1 MLTEVQT
8 GSLRIERL
16 TELLGG
22 PAAERVRAASQ
33 RARVELGGRSV
44 VNVNSTA
51 RGGGV
56 AEMLLPLVAYA
67 RGLGIDARWLVADGD
82 AEFFRIT
89 KRIHNRLHGV
99 EGDGGP
105 LGAAEEA
112 AYEARLRTISREL
125 LGRLGGDDIVILHDP
140 QTAGLIPAL
149 ADARVPVIWRCHVGV
164 DNPNDLARS
173 AWRFLYG
180 YVNRADRVV
189 FSREQFAW
197 DDVEPSRRVIIA
209 PSIDALGP
217 KNQEL
222 PDGAP
227 EAILRAAGLRAGRTG
242 EAGAGFV
249 RLDGRTANV
258 RRRAELDEDRPLEAD
273 ARYVLQVSRWDR
285 LKDPLGVI
293 DGFAAHI
300 APGTDAHLVYAGPDV
315 RAVSDDPEGAEV
327 LREAHDRRA
336 ALPADVRQRVH
347 LALLPMDDL
356 EENGAIVNALQREA
370 AVVVQKSIAEGFGLT
385 VAEAMW
391 KARPVVASRVGGIR
405 DQIEHGHTGLLLDD
419 PADLREYGAAVRRLL
434 GDAALAAALGRAAR
448 ERVRERFLG
457 THSLLEYLA
466 VIEAILQD
474 REAAV

>member
-8 GSLRIERL
+8 GSLAAERL
-16 TELLGG
+16 TGFLDPPE
-22 PAAERVRAASQ
+22 AERLRAASE
-33 RARVELGGRSV
+33 RARSELRGRSI

-67 RGLGIDARWLVADGD
+67 RGLGVDARWLVTEGGG
-82 AEFFRIT
+82 EFFRIT

-99 EGDGGP
+99 EGDGRP
-105 LGAAEEA
+105 LGAAERA
-112 AYEARLRTISREL
+112 AYEACLHTVGREL
-125 LGRLGGDDIVILHDP
+125 LGRLDANDIVILHDP
-140 QTAGLIPAL
+140 QTAGLIPTL
-149 ADARVPVIWRCHVGV
+149 AGEGIPVIWRCHVGV
-164 DNPNDLARS
+164 DNPNELARS
-173 AWRFLYG
+173 AWRFLNG

-197 DDVEPSRRVIIA
+197 DDIEPSRRVIIP

-217 KNQEL
+217 KNQGL
-222 PDGAP
+222 RDGTC

-242 EAGAGFV
+242 GADAVFV
-249 RLDGRTANV
+249 RLDGRTASV
-258 RRRAELDEDRPLEAD
+258 RRPAQLDEDRPLDAD

-315 RAVSDDPEGAEV
+315 RAVSDDPEGVGV
-327 LREAHDRRA
+327 LRAAHERRA
-336 ALPADVRQRVH
+336 ALPRHVRERVH

-356 EENGAIVNALQREA
+356 EENGAIVNALQRRA
-370 AVVVQKSIAEGFGLT
+370 TVVVQKSLAEGFGLT

-391 KARPVVASRVGGIR
+391 KARPVVASRIGGIR
-405 DQIEHGHTGLLLDD
+405 DQIEHGHSGLLLDD
-419 PADLREYGAAVRRLL
+419 PADLREYGAAVRRIL
-434 GDAALAAALGRAAR
+434 GDTELAVTLGSAAR
-448 ERVRERFLG
+448 ERVRGRFLA

-466 VIEAILQD
+466 LIETILHD
-474 REAAV
+474 REAAA